1 MHEQLNNLR
10 DAGGV
15 RRISGRW
22 VITAELELNTAA
34 HFGGSTLSAVD
45 MPILRDPKS
54 QQPLLPGTSV
64 TGALRSHLA
73 DYLSG
78 YNSAKEP
85 QEVALLFGG
94 SRSDD
99 HGDQSPLIVFDSVG
113 SLPAAYG
120 VEIRDGV
127 TIDGPSGTAAK
138 HQKYDY
144 EVLPIGTTFPF
155 RMDLILESLE
165 KEQDLLN
172 LLRITLKGLFNGE
185 LSLGLRKT
193 RGLGVLKMKNHSCRV
208 KRFNLSEESGW
219 LEWLC
224 ADAEKPL
231 EGGTNSFGDIDTAL
245 KSAWNSWEP
254 ASFQDKRNRITAQ
267 IDLECT
273 SGMLVRAP
281 GVTADAPD
289 VSHLSS
295 GGKSILPGTSLAGV
309 LRNQAYRIAALVR
322 QNQGDGDT
330 WVESLFGPPSDAG
343 EKNISPSASPLRIS
357 ESIISGGE
365 RMRPSRIRID
375 RFSQAV
381 VKGALFDEEAHY
393 NGKLRIT
400 FELRSSCKAQA
411 GLLLLVL
418 KDLILGDIPIGGAGS
433 VGRGIVKGKGVFTLP
448 DGQTIELVANDS
460 QCGLDELI
468 NAFRDASIEGKGE
481 HSHE

>member
-1 MHEQLNNLR
+1 MHEQLNSLR

-22 VITAELELNTAA
+22 VITAELELKTAA

-54 QQPLLPGTSV
+54 QQPLLPGTSF
-64 TGALRSHLA
+64 TGALRSYLA

-99 HGDQSPLIVFDSVG
+99 HGDQSLVIVFDSIG
-113 SLPAAYG
+113 TLPATRG

-138 HQKYDY
+138 HQKYDF

-172 LLRITLKGLFNGE
+172 LLRITLKGLFNGD
-185 LSLGLRKT
+185 LSIGLRKT
-193 RGLGVLKMKNHSCRV
+193 RGLGVLKMKDHSCRV
-208 KRFNLSEESGW
+208 KRFDLSDQSSW

-224 ADAEKPL
+224 SDAEKPL
-231 EGGTNSFGDIDTAL
+231 ERIANSFDDIDSAL
-245 KSAWNSWEP
+245 KSTWNSFEP
-254 ASFQDKRNRITAQ
+254 APFQDARSRLIAQ

-273 SGMLVRAP
+273 SGILVRAP
-281 GVTADAPD
+281 GVTADTPD

-322 QNQGDGDT
+322 QSQGDGDT
-330 WVESLFGPPSDAG
+330 WVESLFGPPADAG
-343 EKNISPSASPLRIS
+343 EKKITPSASPLRIS

-393 NGKLRIT
+393 NGRMRIT

-433 VGRGIVKGKGVFTLP
+433 VGRGIVKGKGVLTLP
-448 DGQTIELVANDS
+448 DDQSFGLNANDNQS
-460 QCGLDELI
+460 GLDDLI
-468 NAFRDASIEGKGE
+468 KAFHDAAVLTERRTLS
-481 HSHE
+481 